1 MTFHMQSKNCNKMKR
16 DIGRHILNSLNF
28 NKSWRGTALHLPNRY
43 WSEIGLGSV
52 FEEKD
57 GSPPPG
63 IARNTH
69 RRKKSKAFYKL
80 GPPLMTSQL
89 IIRWTTKYSLLY
101 YIFFS
106 SENNN
111 LFKNL
116 KLIVRVFGQI
126 VRMLEQTVR
135 TFGQTVRTLE
145 KPLAIR

>member
-1 MTFHMQSKNCNKMKR
+1 MKR

-89 IIRWTTKYSLLY
+89 IIR
-101 YIFFS
+101 
-106 SENNN
+106 
-111 LFKNL
+111 
-116 KLIVRVFGQI
+116 
-126 VRMLEQTVR
+126 
-135 TFGQTVRTLE
+135 
-145 KPLAIR
+145 